1 MTKTA
6 TGRASGTRRRTV
18 TRNPRVVADLM
29 SRDVVTVADD
39 ASVRD
44 LARLLWTNG
53 ISGVPVQAKDG
64 RLVGMVSSHD
74 ILWLAE
80 RMERKTDFCR
90 WSGLDTYTVR
100 DIMTPDL
107 FTVTSS
113 TSIDHLR
120 VATVGTPFQQRV
132 WAALRTI
139 PCGETMSYGDLA
151 RRIGQPSAVRAVGLA
166 NGANPIPIVVPCHRV
181 IGASGQL
188 VGYGGGLHRKQW
200 LLAHERARPAIIR

>member
-120 VATVGTPFQQRV
+120 MFFTQSGVQRAPV
-132 WAALRTI
+132 VDD
-139 PCGETMSYGDLA
+139 GE
-151 RRIGQPSAVRAVGLA
+151 
-166 NGANPIPIVVPCHRV
+166 
-181 IGASGQL
+181 L
-188 VGYGGGLHRKQW
+188 VGITSASDVLGVIART
-200 LLAHERARPAIIR
+200 ARPVG